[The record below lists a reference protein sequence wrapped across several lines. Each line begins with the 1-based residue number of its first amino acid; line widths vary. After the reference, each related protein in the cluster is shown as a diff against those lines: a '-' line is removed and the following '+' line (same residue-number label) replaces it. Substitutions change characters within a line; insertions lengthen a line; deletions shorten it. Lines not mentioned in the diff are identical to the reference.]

1 MNLENR
7 SSFTDVDLA
16 IEEAQFLVERHKIPH
31 SIIKVKA
38 YHEERL
44 YVVPTEIVVEVFV
57 LETFKPSEAEK

>member
-7 SSFTDVDLA
+7 SSFTDADLA

-44 YVVPTEIVVEVFV
+44 YVVPTEIAVEVFV

>member
-38 YHEERL
+38 FYEERL
-44 YVVPTEIVVEVFV
+44 YVGPTEIAVEVFV
-57 LETFKPSEAEK
+57 LETFKPSEADK

>member
-38 YHEERL
+38 FYERL
-44 YVVPTEIVVEVFV
+44 YVVPTEIAVEVFV